1 MSLLQST
8 PTAPAGATASA
19 PTATATDGAS
29 ATIDAKRARDEAI
42 IADAKAKTEAREAE
56 AQAEQH
62 AEDSRKA
69 GLSWEQA
76 MAEAPPHVQALM
88 KSMRADYTRKTQ
100 ELAAERKSLAAER
113 EALLKSGTLDK
124 LKATAEADPGEL
136 NPFDEASIAARIERE
151 VARRLHEALA
161 PIEQE
166 HKQAQAKQEY
176 HSFLQKNPDLKTDPE
191 IRKEVY
197 TALQKNPA
205 LDLESAY
212 YAVKGRKLASAEAQR
227 EARKAAER
235 EAARAAALTATASG
249 KRAGTPTLDA
259 DALPPRKAGERLDA
273 WAIYEQL
280 KRQRS

>member
-8 PTAPAGATASA
+8 PPAGASA
-19 PTATATDGAS
+19 HAV
-29 ATIDAKRARDEAI
+29 IEAKRDRDDGI
-42 IADAKAKTEAREAE
+42 IADAKAATEAREAE

-62 AEDSRKA
+62 AEESRKS

-76 MAEAPPHVQALM
+76 YAEAPPHVQTLM

-100 ELAAERKSLAAER
+100 ELATERKALTAER
-113 EALLKSGTLDK
+113 EALLKSGTLNK
-124 LKATAEADPGEL
+124 LKATMEADPGEL

-176 HSFLQKNPDLKTDPE
+176 HSFLEKNPDLKTDPE
-191 IRKEVY
+191 IRKEVFDKLK
-197 TALQKNPA
+197 ANPA

-212 YAVKGRKLASAEAQR
+212 FAVKGKRLSGVEAQR
-227 EARKAAER
+227 EARKQAER
-235 EAARAAALTATASG
+235 EAARAAALTATGSG
-249 KRAGTPTLDA
+249 KRAGTPTLD
-259 DALPPRKAGERLDA
+259 PSTVSRKPGEKLDA

-280 KRQRS
+280 KRQKS